1 MSSRNGVRALSIALL
16 LTCCIACGNGRT
28 EASGPGAQTATTS
41 MDASTGVPSA
51 APEAHT
57 APPACAS
64 KDTAEVSGTYTV
76 PVSPEL
82 VPYATFDVQ
91 NVEFCEREG
100 AVVLD
105 YDLPALLVGKSTKI
119 SFRGASGSTAV
130 YRLTGDNGTAD
141 CAAANGTWSCQEH
154 LTGLQMDLPAL
165 DERLASL
172 PPAEATGR
180 RAVASVFG
188 NDPIGVLTFATR

>member
-1 MSSRNGVRALSIALL
+1 MD
-16 LTCCIACGNGRT
+16 
-28 EASGPGAQTATTS
+28 GAAG
-41 MDASTGVPSA
+41 APST
-51 APEAHT
+51 PEART
-57 APPACAS
+57 VPPACAA
-64 KDTAEVSGTYTV
+64 KDSGELPGTYTV

-82 VPYATFDVQ
+82 DPYATFDVQ

-105 YDLPALLVGKSTKI
+105 YDLPALLVGKETKI
-119 SFRGASGSTAV
+119 SFRGAPGVTAV
-130 YRLTGDNGTAD
+130 YRLAGNNGTAD

-154 LTGLQMDLPAL
+154 LTGLEVDSSAL

-172 PPAEATGR
+172 PPTEASGR

-188 NDPIGVLTFATR
+188 NDPIGVLTFAAR